1 MEIKPSHVK
10 NARRVYY
17 SEVTLAG
24 VLATIS
30 VSGGRWYAA
39 GGVGQVCCGKKE
51 GFRGALSRAYGC
63 GEDAGG
69 SLQVGHPIGWVR
81 GPCLA
86 LWLVLNRKLVK
97 T

>member
-1 MEIKPSHVK
+1 MD
-10 NARRVYY
+10 
-17 SEVTLAG
+17 AG
-24 VLATIS
+24 TQL
-30 VSGGRWYAA
+30 
-39 GGVGQVCCGKKE
+39 GVWDRFVGGKKE